1 MNEKKTW
8 QSKLPLLIFAGM
20 LFYLLMQFSEVMVY
34 FDDYAYYCL
43 NYGADMHNVGHG
55 FTLGELL
62 PFLKSHY
69 VLANGRIIG
78 FTVWLGLYA
87 IGGLT
92 LVQISAAVFTLLV
105 LWSIYRYLDVQEHQ
119 WLAAVLVCSMYGL
132 FAVNQIRHGIYW
144 FAAFFQYVAPVSC
157 VFFFV
162 RLYFR
167 HREEDHPSWKVVSG
181 LLVLAFLAAC
191 SQEQLAVTVCF
202 MLVLLTVF
210 ELYQKNFRKEQLL
223 YLVFAVAGLLVLV
236 LSPAAQNRAS
246 AGDSSLVMRVVTSTY
261 QVLSLFFAKMNRP
274 FVILLY
280 LGVFAYSAELK
291 TRDGKLLRLVDTLAQ
306 LLACGSI
313 FLYLCSPALTLLGA
327 FFNGRYYALLV
338 VGVCA
343 VAVMVLQYVRYYFLA
358 EKFSQLLI
366 FLTAVGSVGCMCVL
380 PEVPERLFI
389 PSWFLLF
396 PLMVGNVFAF
406 AALLAEQKN
415 WSRMTCTVV
424 LTAVVAVFAVF
435 NAANIYKGYA
445 ENAVAHRYNDHVL
458 TQAGLL
464 TAQGQGPEA
473 VYLRTMPYSDC
484 TGVMI
489 YVETADFIKPWMCE
503 YYAISPDTA
512 FYYSPDG
519 GQYSH
524 EDYRD
529 NGSKVFVK

>member
-1 MNEKKTW
+1 MKQEKTW
-8 QSKLPLLIFAGM
+8 QDRLPLLIFAGM

-34 FDDYAYYCL
+34 FDDYSYYCL
-43 NYGADMHNVGHG
+43 NYGSDVRNIGHG

-78 FTVWLGLYA
+78 FTLWLGLYA

-105 LWSIYRYLDVQEHQ
+105 LWSIYRYLDVQENK
-119 WLAAVLVCSMYGL
+119 WLAAILVCCMYGL

-157 VFFFV
+157 VFFFI

-167 HREEDHPSWKVVSG
+167 HREEPNTNWKAALAMAVF
-181 LLVLAFLAAC
+181 AFLAAC

-202 MLVLLTVF
+202 MLVLLLIF
-210 ELYQKNFRKEQLL
+210 ELWQHSFRKEQLL
-223 YLVFAVAGLLVLV
+223 YLVCGVAGLLVLV

-246 AGDSSLVMRVVTSTY
+246 AGNTSLVMQIVTSTY
-261 QVLSLFFAKMNRP
+261 QVLDLFFAKMNRP

-280 LGVFAYSAELK
+280 VGVFTYSARLK
-291 TRDGKLLRLVDTLAQ
+291 HRDGKFFGLVDTLAQ
-306 LLACGSI
+306 LLAACSI
-313 FLYLCSPALTLLGA
+313 FLYLCSPVLSLFGA

-338 VGVCA
+338 AGVCA
-343 VAVMVLQYVRYYFLA
+343 VLVMVLQYVRYYFLEA
-358 EKFSQLLI
+358 KFSHLLI

-396 PLMVGNVFAF
+396 PVLVSNVLDF
-406 AALLAEQKN
+406 AALLAEEKRWPN
-415 WSRMTCTVV
+415 NTVAYV
-424 LTAVVAVFAVF
+424 LAAVIAVFAVH

-445 ENAVAHRYNDHVL
+445 ENAVAHRYNDRVL
-458 TQAGLL
+458 TEAGEL
-464 TAQGQGPEA
+464 TARGQGPDA

-503 YYAISPDTA
+503 YYALSPEIE

-519 GQYSH
+519 GEYPH
-524 EDYRD
+524 EEYRD
-529 NGSKVFVK
+529 NGNRVFVK